1 MFSRAHKK
9 RGVEHLSTYLKNY
22 KFGDIV
28 DVKGCG
34 TFQKGMPQKAYHGK
48 TGHMFNISKHAVG
61 AVINKRVKGN
71 ILPKRISVRIEHV
84 KHSQC
89 DKDFLDRVH
98 ANEVKKK
105 EAKAE
110 VICKGLLLPP
120 REAHIVSSKDND
132 RPSAP
137 SPLSSWHDQSSPAS
151 CTVSAQS
158 IAHGHIRDHICK
170 KKQNF
175 CKSILTKDKRG
186 QFSSRFLNKKTH
198 F

>member
-61 AVINKRVKGN
+61 TVI
-71 ILPKRISVRIEHV
+71 
-84 KHSQC
+84 
-89 DKDFLDRVH
+89 
-98 ANEVKKK
+98 K

-120 REAHIVSSKDND
+120 REAHIVSTKDND

>member
-61 AVINKRVKGN
+61 TVI
-71 ILPKRISVRIEHV
+71 
-84 KHSQC
+84 
-89 DKDFLDRVH
+89 
-98 ANEVKKK
+98 K

-120 REAHIVSSKDND
+120 REAHIVSTKDND

-170 KKQNF
+170 KNKIFVN
-175 CKSILTKDKRG
+175 L
-186 QFSSRFLNKKTH
+186 FLQKIKGVNSAAD